1 MVTTKAKIFQCG
13 QPTTNAYQL
22 VTTLAHNILDNSLVS
37 IIYTQTLG
45 SVDIREHTV
54 AELCQAHVDKV
65 YGLYS
70 GTGQMVFNVALY
82 VYEVARQHKT
92 RREINN
98 SKKRDM

>member
-1 MVTTKAKIFQCG
+1 MPSSDHIGTQ
-13 QPTTNAYQL
+13 
-22 VTTLAHNILDNSLVS
+22 NILDNSLVS
-37 IIYTQTLG
+37 IIYTQTLS

-98 SKKRDM
+98 SKKRYARKEIRGICKRNKSQ